1 MRRKHIAPLLIPAIL
16 TASTLPL
23 AGCGTRS
30 PKQAAAPSLPSRFQL
45 LEVGKTNAVY
55 IAPGA
60 GVKYGIATD
69 NLGLLY
75 LQGEVPDA
83 N

>member
-1 MRRKHIAPLLIPAIL
+1 MRSKHIARPLTAAIL

-30 PKQAAAPSLPSRFQL
+30 PASTAPSLPSRFQI
-45 LEVGKTNAVY
+45 LEVGRTNQVY
-55 IAPGA
+55 IAPGP
-60 GVKYGIATD
+60 GVTYGIATD

>member
-1 MRRKHIAPLLIPAIL
+1 MRRKHTAMLSLPAIL
-16 TASTLPL
+16 TASILPL
-23 AGCGTRS
+23 AGCKTPAPAS
-30 PKQAAAPSLPSRFQL
+30 TAPSLPSRFQI
-45 LEVGKTNAVY
+45 LEVGRTNQVY
-55 IAPGA
+55 IAPGP
-60 GVKYGIATD
+60 GVTYGVATD

>member
-1 MRRKHIAPLLIPAIL
+1 MRRKHIVTPWLLAIL

-23 AGCGTRS
+23 VGCATRS
-30 PKQAAAPSLPSRFQL
+30 PASATPSLPSRFQL
-45 LEVGKTNAVY
+45 LEVGRTNQVY
-55 IAPGA
+55 IAPGP
-60 GVKYGIATD
+60 GVSYGIATD

>member
-1 MRRKHIAPLLIPAIL
+1 MRRKHIARLLIPAIL
-16 TASTLPL
+16 TASTLPP

-30 PKQAAAPSLPSRFQL
+30 PESAAPSLPSRFQI

-55 IAPGA
+55 IAPGP

-83 N
+83 D

>member
-1 MRRKHIAPLLIPAIL
+1 
-16 TASTLPL
+16 
-23 AGCGTRS
+23 
-30 PKQAAAPSLPSRFQL
+30 
-45 LEVGKTNAVY
+45 VY
-55 IAPGA
+55 IAPGP
-60 GVKYGIATD
+60 GVSYGIATD